1 MNKISIIIC
10 SRTKT
15 ITPVFLKNI
24 ENTVGVN
31 YELIVIDNSENNYSI
46 FEAYNL
52 GIKKSEGE
60 LLCFMHDDVLLHTN
74 NWGTILI
81 DIFNNNKNVGLLGV
95 AGAKVKTKMPSPW
108 WNCHYNQQVI
118 NIIQHNGSGVPKNTE
133 DGFGENS
140 ESEVVVIDGVFMVLK
155 KSIDI
160 MFNENMKGY
169 HNYDLNISFECKKKG
184 YQVLVTNQI
193 LIEHFSSGS
202 LNKDWVESSHKLHNI
217 YKSVLPLQVELN
229 SLKKGDEIRNAVSY
243 MEQCLTF
250 NKHKICNAVW
260 KNLFLLHPIL
270 SYHFKL
276 WKRLKEMRS

>member
-1 MNKISIIIC
+1 MKKISIIIC
-10 SRTKT
+10 SRAKT
-15 ITPVFLKNI
+15 ITPVLLENI
-24 ENTVGVN
+24 KNTVGVN

-52 GIKKSEGE
+52 GIKKSKSE

-74 NWGTILI
+74 NWGTILV
-81 DIFNNNKNVGLLGV
+81 DIFNKNKNVGLLGV

-118 NIIQHNGSGVPKNTE
+118 KIIQHDGSAVPKNTE

-155 KSIDI
+155 KSIGI

-169 HNYDLNISFECKKKG
+169 HNYDLNISFECKQKG

-193 LIEHFSSGS
+193 LIEHFSSGN

-229 SLKKGDEIRNAVSY
+229 SLKKGDEVRNAASFIK
-243 MEQCLTF
+243 QCFEFKKQRIGYL
-250 NKHKICNAVW
+250 VW
-260 KNLFLLHPIL
+260 FKLFLLKPNFK
-270 SYHFKL
+270 YHFKL
-276 WKRLKEMRS
+276 WRSIKNKT